1 MKAPSKKPNL
11 SPYER
16 YLLSALAYGVPVGK
30 LPVILEFY
38 SIEANSIGI
47 VDKHLRSLR
56 KKFNCKTNTQ
66 LVYELRNRVV
76 ALDLEGIGLRTL
88 GFENPE

>member
-1 MKAPSKKPNL
+1 MKTPAKKPNL

-16 YLLSALAYGVPVGK
+16 YLLSALAHGVPVGK
-30 LPVILEFY
+30 IPVILEFY
-38 SIEANSIGI
+38 AIEANSMSS

-66 LVYELRNRVV
+66 LVYELRNRVI
-76 ALDLEGIGLRTL
+76 ALDLERMGL
-88 GFENPE
+88 